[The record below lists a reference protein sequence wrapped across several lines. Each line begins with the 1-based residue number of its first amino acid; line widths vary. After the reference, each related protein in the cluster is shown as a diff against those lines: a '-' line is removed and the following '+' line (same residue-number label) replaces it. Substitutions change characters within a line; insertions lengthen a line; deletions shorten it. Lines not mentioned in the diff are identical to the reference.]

1 VWDILLSIVKM
12 SFLKKLEVASE
23 TELTRWINDDIK
35 PIEASRRTWTFWT
48 FHNYCKRLLI
58 RRYQFMLIRKG
69 ILVNSNISTY
79 LTGSS
84 LIALGLTWWQAII
97 CVFLNFSKGN

>member
-1 VWDILLSIVKM
+1 M
-12 SFLKKLEVASE
+12 KKFEVASE
-23 TELTRWINDDIK
+23 TELTKWINDDIK
-35 PIEASRRTWTFWT
+35 PIEAGRRTWTFWT
-48 FHNYCKRLLI
+48 FHNYCESHFLVENERKLI
-58 RRYQFMLIRKG
+58 CIG

-97 CVFLNFSKGN
+97 CK